1 MTLLDSTGG
10 ISTVDFE
17 LLSSATVDASWSCGG
32 EFIGPEAG
40 PSQFRR
46 IWLLENSGADPVI
59 VFQSVGNGK
68 TVCSFHGALPMGRY
82 PIEAE
87 SDLRSGDDFPLTQ
100 LAATETASYTM
111 TLTFP

>member
-1 MTLLDSTGG
+1 
-10 ISTVDFE
+10 
-17 LLSSATVDASWSCGG
+17 
-32 EFIGPEAG
+32 
-40 PSQFRR
+40 
-46 IWLLENSGADPVI
+46 
-59 VFQSVGNGK
+59 
-68 TVCSFHGALPMGRY
+68 MGRY